1 MTEYTSSPQIGTMR
15 VYKSGKVRMQMG
27 SVPFRLSQGVPC
39 EVRHDLAAV
48 AAGQPNPRMVLL
60 GDFEK
65 RFVMVPDI
73 SALLSEQEQSG
84 QDQGGQERSRPL

>member
-1 MTEYTSSPQIGTMR
+1 MH
-15 VYKSGKVRMQMG
+15 MG
-27 SVPFRLSQGVPC
+27 SVPFKLSQGVPC

-48 AAGQPNPRMVLL
+48 TATGAEPRLVLL

-73 SALLSEQEQSG
+73 GALLKEQEQE
-84 QDQGGQERSRPL
+84 QGEP